1 MITTQKEIRKLFWA
15 EFPDADRK
23 KIANYS
29 GTGKMYK
36 TDTRVLF
43 VDFVNNLHANGQIS
57 DNMVQ
62 KVTLLP

>member
-1 MITTQKEIRKLFWA
+1 MITTQKEIRKLFWS
-15 EFPDADRK
+15 EFPNADRK
-23 KIANYS
+23 KITSYD
-29 GTGKMYK
+29 GKGKMYK

-43 VDFVNNLHANGQIS
+43 VDFVQNLHSNGQIS